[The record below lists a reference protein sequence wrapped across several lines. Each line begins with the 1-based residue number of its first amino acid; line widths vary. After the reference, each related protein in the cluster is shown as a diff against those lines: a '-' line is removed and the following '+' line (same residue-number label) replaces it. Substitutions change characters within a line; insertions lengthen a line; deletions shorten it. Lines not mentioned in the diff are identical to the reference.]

1 MSKKKILSRYFY
13 WCQENWDDMTH
24 IECVKFVGKEE
35 FWISKIEYSSILQEG
50 NCPENLEHTSTCS
63 KPIRT
68 LRAFRR
74 YLKKHK
80 EVSGKTMLLVNKYHK
95 DKDKEYYNKKVKV
108 R

>member
-1 MSKKKILSRYFY
+1 
-13 WCQENWDDMTH
+13 MTH
-24 IECVKFVGKEE
+24 ISCFNYTDKTERWVN
-35 FWISKIEYSSILQEG
+35 SLEYGLLF
-50 NCPENLEHTSTCS
+50 NNWPEKLSYTSTCS

-80 EVSGKTMLLVNKYHK
+80 ELSGKTMLLVNKYHK